1 MLDKVEIQETISLY
15 HEAGSTTDWDQMM
28 ETFLPDGIWEVPAL
42 RILSQG
48 RPAIRAAM
56 TALMEPIE
64 YLVQIN
70 APAIITVDGDSAS
83 ARSLIRE
90 CATFRGQPGLVDV
103 VGQFNDELRRTPE
116 GWRFAHRTFTI
127 LGTSVLGTHAAA
139 ETPVEG
145 S

>member
-1 MLDKVEIQETISLY
+1 VASLLDKVEIQETISLY

-28 ETFLPDGIWEVPAL
+28 ATFLPDGIWEVPAL
-42 RILSQG
+42 RIRSQG
-48 RPAIRAAM
+48 QAAIREAM

-70 APAIITVDGDSAS
+70 APAIIAVDGDAAA

-90 CATFRGQPGLVDV
+90 CAKLHGQAGVIDV
-103 VGQFNDELRRTPE
+103 VGRFEDELRRTPD

-127 LGTSVLGTHAAA
+127 LGSHLSAEIPARGT
-139 ETPVEG
+139 G
-145 S
+145 

>member
-28 ETFLPDGIWEVPAL
+28 ATFLPDGIWEVPAL

-48 RPAIRAAM
+48 QAAIREAM

-70 APAIITVDGDSAS
+70 APAIIAVDGDSAS

-90 CATFRGQPGLVDV
+90 CAKFRGQAGVIDV
-103 VGQFNDELRRTPE
+103 VGQFKDELRRTLT
-116 GWRFAHRTFTI
+116 GWKFAHRTFTI
-127 LGTSVLGTHAAA
+127 LGTHMSAEIPAKGT
-139 ETPVEG
+139 T
-145 S
+145 